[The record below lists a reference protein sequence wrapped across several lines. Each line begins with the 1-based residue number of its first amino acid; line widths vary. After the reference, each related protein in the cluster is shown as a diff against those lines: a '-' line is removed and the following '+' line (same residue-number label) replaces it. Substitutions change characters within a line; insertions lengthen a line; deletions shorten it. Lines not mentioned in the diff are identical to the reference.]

1 MNLPPLRNPWTRT
14 RAWIA
19 ENRAKAE
26 ILAIAGLSIGM
37 IVIMFV
43 VTLVIIFRTLR

>member
-1 MNLPPLRNPWTRT
+1 MSLPPLRNPWTRT
-14 RAWIA
+14 RAWIT
-19 ENRAKAE
+19 ENRVKAE